1 MSEGNHTP
9 SIKIENF
16 LQSALESEFNFN
28 FKSPSKDKKYNNM
41 ESIPISWRRTPIMSP
56 IGNKLDLQ
64 VEILKEKT
72 QTKNKCNIFR

>member
-41 ESIPISWRRTPIMSP
+41 ESIPIS
-56 IGNKLDLQ
+56 
-64 VEILKEKT
+64 
-72 QTKNKCNIFR
+72 